1 MKYNLYGTSFTV
13 ISISDEERYIV
24 NFLGELG
31 NPINQLFDL
40 KDEYK
45 KNKNVAC
52 TEIKLRLI
60 KEDFLKKIN
69 KMKELSNQGFRACEM
84 FYEESEEVCNL
95 LHLVSLSNINKIELD
110 TPVCRSYFSKKRN
123 YMFYL
128 PKFKF
133 NES

>member
-1 MKYNLYGTSFTV
+1 MKYNLYGASFTV
-13 ISISDEERYIV
+13 MSISDEERYIV

-69 KMKELSNQGFRACEM
+69 KMKELSIRDLGHAKCFM
-84 FYEESEEVCNL
+84 KNL
-95 LHLVSLSNINKIELD
+95 RRCVI
-110 TPVCRSYFSKKRN
+110 YFT
-123 YMFYL
+123 L
-128 PKFKF
+128 
-133 NES
+133 